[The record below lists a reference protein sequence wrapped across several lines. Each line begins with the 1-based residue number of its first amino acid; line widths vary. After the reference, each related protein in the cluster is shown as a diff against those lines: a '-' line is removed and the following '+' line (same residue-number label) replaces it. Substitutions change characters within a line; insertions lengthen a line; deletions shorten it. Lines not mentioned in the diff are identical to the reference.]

1 MAYTYLLYHIVISP
15 KYHKA
20 VINEEHERDLYN
32 YILGVCRQK
41 KCVLHRIN
49 SMPDHIHILVEVHPT
64 ISVADF
70 VKAIKISTNTW
81 MRNSGFFPDFECW
94 AESYCALSYS
104 REQKDT
110 VRAYIMNQ
118 KEHHRHYT
126 LAEEYTMLLAEFEMA
141 PDEWLLKG

>member
-15 KYHKA
+15 KHHES
-20 VINEEHERDLYN
+20 VINEEHERDLHN
-32 YILGVCRQK
+32 YIWGICKQK
-41 KCVLHRIN
+41 RCILHRIN
-49 SMPDHIHILVEVHPT
+49 SMPDHMHMLVEIHPS

-70 VKAIKISTNTW
+70 VKTIKISTNTW
-81 MRNSGFFPDFECW
+81 MHNSGFFPKFDRW

-118 KEHHRHYT
+118 KEHHRHQT
-126 LAEEYTMLLAEFEMA
+126 LAEEYTTLLAEFGMV